1 MPRGVKG
8 SGKKPVN
15 SKKPATE
22 KKERKA
28 YPTYQERIEAAD
40 KKMEQLQ
47 KLIASREALISQ
59 TEAKLAERKEALAK
73 SQEKGVPC
81 RLEDIE
87 KDIADRDYKDMHREH
102 APLRQAEDA
111 VLVDSS
117 QMSIEQVAE
126 AILGI
131 AGEKG
136 WDVSGGKRE
145 A

>member
-47 KLIASREALISQ
+47 KLIASREALISL
-59 TEAKLAERKEALAK
+59 KRKP
-73 SQEKGVPC
+73 SW
-81 RLEDIE
+81 R
-87 KDIADRDYKDMHREH
+87 
-102 APLRQAEDA
+102 
-111 VLVDSS
+111 S
-117 QMSIEQVAE
+117 
-126 AILGI
+126 
-131 AGEKG
+131 
-136 WDVSGGKRE
+136 GKRPWPR
-145 A
+145 ARRLWKKLLRNGSTWWPS